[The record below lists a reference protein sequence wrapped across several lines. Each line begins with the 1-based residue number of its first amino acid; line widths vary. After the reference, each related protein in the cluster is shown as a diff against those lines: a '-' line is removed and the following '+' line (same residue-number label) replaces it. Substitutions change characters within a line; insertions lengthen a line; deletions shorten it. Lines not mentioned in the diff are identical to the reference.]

1 MVSPPNLEFK
11 STCIMKGTF
20 KAIGL
25 FIMFVLS
32 VLPVAAEDWS
42 YDFETAKSDI
52 GKLFHEHREV
62 KLNGMIWKIYCVR
75 NNDDRMDYANGNGSM
90 RIYGTKASMDGMP
103 YVEMKSNKEG
113 GIGVV
118 TFDYRAYER
127 EQETQ
132 TSWIVQITEDD
143 GAHWQTIGKPF
154 TPTMEKQ
161 TFLAKANKANAR
173 IRIVRE
179 DYEVFQWKDLGFKA
193 IFNID
198 DMSVTDA
205 SAVDPNAPSIDMES
219 NTLSF
224 GEVYKGE
231 SKAVTCK
238 LSYKNLTSPIKI
250 TMDDNSPFTL
260 SKTEIAVK
268 DGENEDSFSIN
279 FAPTGYGTYKGTVTL
294 RSGDVETFILLSGV
308 GLRKPGCY
316 EYSGGKGTA
325 EEPYL
330 ISTATDI
337 AELSEAVND
346 KYTYEGKYFRMTT
359 DIDLSEIGNLTPIGN
374 NFGSAGS
381 VIKAFCGTFDGD
393 GYTLTNLHMSFQG
406 NDKIGVALFGVIQ
419 GATIRNL
426 HIDNSSIQ
434 SDALTAGF
442 VAAAMGGTVSN
453 CHLGENVTINST
465 YQAYAA
471 GIVCGVFGYPIQISD
486 CSSQAS
492 ISAVGMG
499 VAGILASCG
508 VDGNVVKRCVN
519 YGELSSNSGIV
530 GGIVGQVEDGGSV
543 SVMDC
548 ANFGTIT
555 SPTSAGGIAALLSPS
570 SFGPL
575 DISNCYNNGYL
586 DCFDNVHPITLP
598 VTGEM
603 SAIHIVNSYYCSDKY
618 TDEAQSAI
626 GKTTQEMKSDAF
638 MKLLN
643 NGRKGPWVRSDAA
656 GGGYPLPSDT
666 VSSDVVVGNCLLIAD
681 DVTVPQYA
689 YYTMF
694 IKKYND
700 KLTDYVGAGNR
711 FVVKYQSDNE
721 DVVASWGNSF
731 KTVAPGEA
739 NVTMRISGSAD
750 GSLNAFD
757 ENNILDEVSF
767 RVKVVEQS
775 DIQLP
780 PVNISW
786 GASKSEAMGFEASA
800 GHERFTENYWKM
812 HPSVSEEAQEGVE
825 VFLTDNFEFPLSML
839 YFNSREE
846 LIATDLIVASW
857 ERVKTPIVSAICKL
871 LKDKGFKDMGL
882 DPETGQ
888 WLMYNQDIQTMATC
902 GLVFVQN
909 QSYYYLSLYY
919 EPEAEGIEKI
929 CLEKDF
935 PKISV
940 NCHDSK
946 IGITANEHV
955 GQQITIFGINGSC
968 LAQSVVRH
976 GENVFDIAS
985 KEPLVIK
992 IGNCA
997 SVKVLR

>member
-1 MVSPPNLEFK
+1 
-11 STCIMKGTF
+11 MKAIF
-20 KAIGL
+20 KAIGFSIL
-25 FIMFVLS
+25 LVLS
-32 VLPVAAEDWS
+32 ALPVAAEDWS

-62 KLNGMIWKIYCVR
+62 KLNNMTWKIYCVR
-75 NNDDRMDYANGNGSM
+75 NNDDRMDYANGKGSM

-103 YVEMKSNKEG
+103 YVEMKDNKEG
-113 GIGVV
+113 GIGEVS
-118 TFDYRAYER
+118 FDYRAYER

-143 GAHWQTIGKPF
+143 GQHWQTIGKPF
-154 TPTMEKQ
+154 TPTMEVQ
-161 TFLAKANKANAR
+161 TFQATANKENAR

-179 DYEVFQWKDLGFKA
+179 DYEVFQWKDLGFTA

-205 SAVDPNAPSIDMES
+205 SAVDPHAPSINIES

-238 LSYKNLTSPIKI
+238 LSYKNLTSPIELV
-250 TMDDNSPFTL
+250 MDDNPSFTL

-268 DGENEDSFSIN
+268 DGEHEESFSIN
-279 FAPTGYGTYKGTVTL
+279 FAPVGYGTYKEVVTL
-294 RSGDVETFILLSGV
+294 RSGDVETFIFLSGV
-308 GLRKPGCY
+308 GLRKPGVY

-337 AELSEAVND
+337 ADLSEAVND
-346 KYTYEGKYFRMTT
+346 KYTYEGKYFKMTT
-359 DIDLSEIGNLTPIGN
+359 DIDLDEIENLTPIGN

-381 VIKAFCGTFDGD
+381 MIKTFCGTFDGD

-419 GATIRNL
+419 GATIKNL

-453 CHLGENVTINST
+453 CHLGENVIINSS

-471 GIVCGVFGYPIQISD
+471 GIVCGVFGDSILISD
-486 CSSQAS
+486 CSSRAK

-508 VDGNVVKRCVN
+508 VNGNVVKRCVN

-530 GGIVGQVEDGGSV
+530 GGIIGQVEDGGTV
-543 SVMDC
+543 SVKDC
-548 ANFGTIT
+548 ANFGKIT

-575 DISNCYNNGYL
+575 NISNCYNNGDI
-586 DCFDNVHPITLP
+586 DCLDNVHPITLP

-603 SAIHIVNSYYCSDKY
+603 SAIHIDNSYYCSNKY
-618 TDEAQSAI
+618 TDEVQGAT

-643 NGRKGPWVRSDAA
+643 NGRKGPWVRSDDVN
-656 GGGYPLPSDT
+656 GGYPLPSDT
-666 VSSDVVVGNCLLIAD
+666 VSSDAVVDNCLLIAD
-681 DVTVPQYA
+681 DITVPQYA
-689 YYTMF
+689 YYRMF
-694 IKKYND
+694 IKKYSK
-700 KLTDYVGAGNR
+700 KLMDYVGAQKR

-739 NVTMRISGSAD
+739 NVKMLISGSVD

-757 ENNILDEVSF
+757 ENNILDETSF
-767 RVKVVEQS
+767 RVKVVDYTDMQ
-775 DIQLP
+775 IP
-780 PVNISW
+780 PLNISW
-786 GASKSEAMGFEASA
+786 GASKSEVMGMEVSE
-800 GHERFTENYWKM
+800 GHELFTENYWKM
-812 HPSVSEEAQEGVE
+812 HPSVSEEAQKGVE
-825 VFLTDNFEFPLSML
+825 VFLTDNFEFPLSMC
-839 YFNSREE
+839 YFNSQEE
-846 LIATDLIVASW
+846 LIATDLIVSSW
-857 ERVKTPIVSAICKL
+857 ERVKTPIVSAICKM
-871 LKDKGFKDMGL
+871 LKNKGFEDMGL
-882 DPETGQ
+882 DTETGQ
-888 WLMYNQDIQTMATC
+888 WLMYNQDSQTMATC

-919 EPEAEGIEKI
+919 EPQVPEGIEKI

-935 PKISV
+935 PQITV
-940 NCHDSK
+940 CNYEAG
-946 IGITANEHV
+946 IGITADEHV
-955 GQQITIFGINGSC
+955 GQKISIFGIDGRC
-968 LAQSVVRH
+968 LGQSVVRH
-976 GENVFDIAS
+976 GENYFDIPS
-985 KEPLVIK
+985 KDPIVIR

-997 SVKVLR
+997 SVKVIR